1 MFRRLAGHSVPPP
14 PPPPGLLEQLALLL
28 KVELLPFWLFW
39 QNLRAMRGWWPL
51 LVPLL
56 FVYGRR
62 AYRRER
68 AARLERQASATAEQG
83 EE

>member
-1 MFRRLAGHSVPPP
+1 MFRRLAGRSVPPP
-14 PPPPGLLEQLALLL
+14 PPPPGPLEQLALLL

-51 LVPLL
+51 LMPLL
-56 FVYGRR
+56 VVYGRR

-68 AARLERQASATAEQG
+68 AARLARQANAEAEPGQQ
-83 EE
+83 